1 MCTYTSMTDLKKDAK
16 NFSQDIEA
24 KARTAEDHAEGKPS
38 SETWNK
44 VKIKARDAADDLKR
58 DL

>member
-1 MCTYTSMTDLKKDAK
+1 MTDLKKDAK